1 MGKTD
6 KAEKKSK
13 KEKPAVVDVDEE
25 GDVSMVVQEAAGVE
39 VVKEK
44 KVKKDK
50 EEKELIVVPVEELS
64 PIAHPL
70 AGKKL
75 VKKLHKTVKKASKG
89 RQVKRGVKE
98 VVKSIRKGEK
108 GLLILAADITP
119 IDIISHLPV
128 MAEDAS
134 IPYIFVASKEELG
147 QASSTKRPTS
157 CVLVCPD
164 TKNKR
169 KKVEGQEGMVEN
181 KEDDYREL
189 YDEVHAEV
197 KLLDEQVVY

>member
-1 MGKTD
+1 MPKDESGK
-6 KAEKKSK
+6 KSRKEKKPV
-13 KEKPAVVDVDEE
+13 EVDVDEE
-25 GDVSMVVQEAAGVE
+25 GDVSMAAQEAVAVE

-44 KVKKDK
+44 KSKKGKD
-50 EEKELIVVPVEELS
+50 EQEAIIVPIEELS

-70 AGKKL
+70 ANKKL

-134 IPYIFVASKEELG
+134 IPYVFVASKEELG

-164 TKNKR
+164 AKKKK
-169 KKVEGQEGMVEN
+169 KKVEGQEGMVES

-197 KLLDEQVVY
+197 KALDEQVTY